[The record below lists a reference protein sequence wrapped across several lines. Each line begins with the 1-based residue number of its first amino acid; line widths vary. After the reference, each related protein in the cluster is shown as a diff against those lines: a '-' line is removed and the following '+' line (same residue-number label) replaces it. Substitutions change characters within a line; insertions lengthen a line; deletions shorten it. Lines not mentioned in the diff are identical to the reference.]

1 MLNYFTLTKKV
12 ETQNTGENVMVDLVF
27 LKSGKIIGITDDSIA
42 LYESLEDWENSD
54 VTDLMITRDY

>member
-12 ETQNTGENVMVDLVF
+12 ETQNTGGNVMVDLVF